1 MKRFFQNLF
10 NGQTRE
16 RLREYWRRLMH
27 SPHNK
32 ISEGAAEA
40 NKLMTSAR
48 KDEWRRKEGKK

>member
-1 MKRFFQNLF
+1 MKRFIKGLF
-10 NGQTRE
+10 TNTHD

-27 SPHNK
+27 SPQKK
-32 ISEGAAEA
+32 ISEGAMEA